1 LQMSDQST
9 NVALH
14 LVVEMAETSISWG

>member
-1 LQMSDQST
+1 MSDQRT